1 MCNFK
6 KRPLFPA
13 LLQSSILL
21 FNVISKR
28 VSRSLRSTPISSKIG
43 NTIQFFFAY
52 AWIVRFEGYQL
63 LGPMFIHYSFQTRK
77 FILPSSSLV
86 LPPLYPKN
94 MRATYSLAGKGEREK
109 NLELI
114 FLSTPAPS
122 SPSFSLL
129 ARFLSRIPRENCEK
143 NLNSAARVLITAT
156 LRRLCVILKSSGAK
170 EVFRPDVYF
179 LAPVIIR
186 RQNFHGFSSQRFD
199 FSQPSRSNRD
209 SKSLLSYQKVCNVT
223 NNVNENLESFHEQQ
237 SNSI

>member
-1 MCNFK
+1 MESLQKSTNTIIKCAILKSALPIFNIRCNFEAS
-6 KRPLFPA
+6 F
-13 LLQSSILL
+13 SIA
-21 FNVISKR
+21 S
-28 VSRSLRSTPISSKIG
+28 ISSKMG

-77 FILPSSSLV
+77 FILPPSSLV
-86 LPPLYPKN
+86 LPPREYESHVQP
-94 MRATYSLAGKGEREK
+94 RREGRERK
-109 NLELI
+109 KPGINI
-114 FLSTPAPS
+114 SFCAPS
-122 SPSFSLL
+122 PLFPLL

-186 RQNFHGFSSQRFD
+186 RQNFHGFSSPRLLT
-199 FSQPSRSNRD
+199 FSQFQP
-209 SKSLLSYQKVCNVT
+209 KSSSSY
-223 NNVNENLESFHEQQ
+223 LGESTFPH
-237 SNSI
+237 NFFLIYMYL